1 MVLIFLFLQKMLTKL
16 FNGHIFAYL
25 GAVKDQNDAAMSLGR
40 TSTFLDIYIERDLKN
55 GTITEEFAQELIDQ
69 FVIKLRMVRF
79 LRAPEYNA
87 LFSGDPVWV
96 TESIGGMGIDGR
108 TLVTKNSFRMLHT
121 LENIDYSQN
130 QT

>member
-1 MVLIFLFLQKMLTKL
+1 
-16 FNGHIFAYL
+16 
-25 GAVKDQNDAAMSLGR
+25 MSLGR
-40 TSTFLDIYIERDLKN
+40 TSTFLDIYFERDLN
-55 GTITEEFAQELIDQ
+55 SGAITESQVQELIDQ

-108 TLVTKNSFRMLHT
+108 TLVTKIHSEFCIL
-121 LENIDYSQN
+121 
-130 QT
+130 